1 MICTF
6 FGHSDTTN
14 ETRLKT
20 KTTIEKLILDGVR
33 QYYVGNNGNF
43 DYIVQSVLEELSQKY
58 DINFT
63 VVLSYINEKSICAD
77 QYYTI
82 YPEGLERTPLL
93 FAISKRN
100 EWMIKKS
107 NIAVCYVK
115 HSLSNSHKWLE
126 MAKKK
131 GLKVINIVDL

>member
-1 MICTF
+1 M
-6 FGHSDTTN
+6 
-14 ETRLKT
+14 
-20 KTTIEKLILDGVR
+20 
-33 QYYVGNNGNF
+33 
-43 DYIVQSVLEELSQKY
+43 EELSQKY

-82 YPEGLERTPLL
+82 YPEGLERTPLR

-107 NIAVCYVK
+107 NIAVFYVK

-131 GLKVINIVDL
+131 GLNVINIVDL

>member
-6 FGHSDTTN
+6 FGHSDATN

-20 KTTIEKLILDGVR
+20 KTTIEKLISDGVR

-58 DINFT
+58 DINYT

-82 YPEGLERTPLL
+82 YPEGLERTPLR

-107 NIAVCYVK
+107 NIAVFYVK